1 MPLKNLTK
9 NLEDPLKSDVKFKD
23 RIKYAVDNTFSKGSG
38 ALILWLGIL
47 SVVIIAAMAIIVTVF
62 KISPDGEGPLGFW
75 EAFWRNLMRTLDAG
89 TMGGDAG
96 WGFRIAMLV
105 VTIGGVFVIS
115 TLIGILSS
123 AIEGKLDDL
132 RKGHSRLL
140 EDNHTV
146 ILGWTE
152 QIYTIIPE
160 LVLANANQKSSCIA
174 ILSERDKVEMEES
187 LQGRIGKTGSTRIVC
202 RTGSPMDINDL
213 SIVSINSS
221 RSIVILSPDDSEDP
235 DSEVVKIILATTNHP
250 DRRQEPYHI
259 IAEIRNPRNSEIA
272 RIVGRDELEIIQ
284 TGEIVARIIAQT
296 CRQSGLS
303 VVYTELMDFGGDEI
317 YIKPFPELAGKNY
330 GDILPLFNKNCVL
343 GIVSPNKA
351 AQLNPPMETV
361 FTAEDQ
367 LVIIAEDDDKI
378 NLDGK
383 KASQP
388 ELAKSMKAAASKPEK
403 TLLMGWNWKAPSVIR
418 ELDNYVPKG
427 STITV
432 VATADGAQENVD
444 KLTKELKNQEL
455 TFIEG
460 DITDRKQLESLN
472 LGSFNHIIL
481 LCYSDEL
488 AVQKAD
494 ARTMITLL
502 HLRDIAE
509 KTGQTFS
516 IVSEM
521 LDIRNRNLAEVSQ
534 ADDFIVSDKLISL
547 MMAQVSE
554 NKALNSVFEDI
565 FDTGGSEI
573 YLKPMSEYVEIG
585 KSVNFY
591 TALESARQKNETA
604 IGYRL
609 AADAKIAA
617 QSYGI
622 HLNPDKSEKI
632 IYAANDKIIV
642 LANN

>member
-1 MPLKNLTK
+1 M
-9 NLEDPLKSDVKFKD
+9 KSDVKFKD
-23 RIKYAVDNTFSKGSG
+23 RLKYAVDNTFSKGSG
-38 ALILWLGIL
+38 ALILWLAIS
-47 SVVIIAAMAIIVTVF
+47 SVVIIGFMAVVVTVF
-62 KISPDGEGPLGFW
+62 KISPDGESPLGFW

-96 WGFRIAMLV
+96 WGFRIAMLI

-123 AIEGKLDDL
+123 AIEAKLDDL

-140 EDNHTV
+140 EENHTV

-160 LVLANANQKSSCIA
+160 IVSANENQKSSCIA
-174 ILSERDKVEMEES
+174 IMSDHDKVEMEES
-187 LQGRIGKTGSTRIVC
+187 LQGRIGKTGSTHIVC

-213 SIVSINSS
+213 SIVSINSA
-221 RSIVILSPDDSEDP
+221 RSIIILSPEDSEDP
-235 DSEVVKIILATTNHP
+235 DSEVIKIILAITNHP

-272 RIVGRDELEIIQ
+272 KIVGKDELETIQ

-317 YIKPFPELAGKNY
+317 YIKSFPELVGKTY
-330 GDILPLFNKNCVL
+330 GEILPLFNKNCVM
-343 GIVSPNKA
+343 GIRSAGNP
-351 AQLNPPMETV
+351 AQLNPPMETGI
-361 FTAEDQ
+361 TADDN
-367 LVIIAEDDDKI
+367 LVVIAEDDDKI
-378 NLDGK
+378 FIDGK
-383 KASQP
+383 SAVQN
-388 ELAKSMKAAASKPEK
+388 ELIKSIKGDNTKPEK
-403 TLLMGWNWKAPSVIR
+403 TLLMGWNWKAPSIIR
-418 ELDNYVPKG
+418 ELDNYVPKN
-427 STITV
+427 SAITI
-432 VATADGAQENVD
+432 VAAADGIEE
-444 KLTKELKNQEL
+444 KLDELSRELKNQKL
-455 TFIEG
+455 TFLEG
-460 DITDRKQLESLN
+460 DITDRKNLESLD
-472 LGSFNHIIL
+472 LGSFGHIIL
-481 LCYSDEL
+481 LCYSDDL

-509 KTGQTFS
+509 KTNQDFS

-554 NKALNSVFEDI
+554 NKALNSVFQDI
-565 FDTGGSEI
+565 FDTDGSEI
-573 YLKPMSEYVEIG
+573 YLKPMSEYVETG
-585 KSVNFY
+585 KPVNFY
-591 TALESARQKNETA
+591 TAIDSARKKNETA

-609 AADAKIAA
+609 VADARNASQA
-617 QSYGI
+617 YGI

-632 IYAANDKIIV
+632 IFTANDKIVV
-642 LANN
+642 LAND

>member
-1 MPLKNLTK
+1 M
-9 NLEDPLKSDVKFKD
+9 KSEVTFKD

-38 ALILWLGIL
+38 ALILWLAIS
-47 SVVIIAAMAIIVTVF
+47 SVVIIGVMAVIVTVF
-62 KISPDGEGPLGFW
+62 KISPDGEAPLGFW

-96 WGFRIAMLV
+96 WAFRIAMLL

-123 AIEGKLDDL
+123 AIEAKLDDL
-132 RKGHSRLL
+132 RKGRSRLL
-140 EDNHTV
+140 EENHTV

-160 LVLANANQKSSCIA
+160 IVSANENQKSSCIA
-174 ILSERDKVEMEES
+174 IMSDHDKVEMDEALKS
-187 LQGRIGKTGSTRIVC
+187 RIGKTGSTHIVC
-202 RTGSPMDINDL
+202 RSGSPMDVNDL
-213 SIVSINSS
+213 SIISLNDS
-221 RSIVILSPDDSEDP
+221 RSIIVLSPEGSEDP
-235 DSEVVKIILATTNHP
+235 DSEVIKTILAITNLP

-272 RIVGRDELEIIQ
+272 MIVGKDELEIIQ

-317 YIKPFPELAGKNY
+317 YIKSFPELAGKSY
-330 GDILPLFNKNCVL
+330 GEILSLYNNNCVL
-343 GIVSPNKA
+343 GILTPGNP
-351 AQLNPPMETV
+351 AQLNPPMDTI
-361 FTAEDQ
+361 FTAADK
-367 LVIIAEDDDKI
+367 LIVVAEDDDKI
-378 NLDGK
+378 FVDGK
-383 KASQP
+383 PALQL
-388 ELAKSMKAAASKPEK
+388 ELIKSIKSNNSKPEK
-403 TLLMGWNWKAPSVIR
+403 TLLMGWNWKAPSIIR
-418 ELDNYVPKG
+418 ELDNYVPSG
-427 STITV
+427 SAITI
-432 VATADGAQENVD
+432 VAAADGVQT
-444 KLTKELKNQEL
+444 KLDELSSELKNQKI
-455 TFIEG
+455 TFLEG
-460 DITDRKQLESLN
+460 DITDRKNLESLN
-472 LGSFNHIIL
+472 LSSFGHIIL
-481 LCYSDEL
+481 LCYSDDLE
-488 AVQKAD
+488 VQKAD

-509 KTGQTFS
+509 KTDQDFS

-554 NKALNSVFEDI
+554 NKALNSVFQDI
-565 FDTGGSEI
+565 FDTDGSEI
-573 YLKPMSEYVEIG
+573 YLKPMAEYVETG
-585 KSVNFY
+585 KPINFY
-591 TALESARQKNETA
+591 TVLESARQKNETA

-609 AADAKIAA
+609 IADARNSAKA
-617 QSYGI
+617 YGI

-632 IYAANDKIIV
+632 IFAANDKIVV
-642 LANN
+642 LAND